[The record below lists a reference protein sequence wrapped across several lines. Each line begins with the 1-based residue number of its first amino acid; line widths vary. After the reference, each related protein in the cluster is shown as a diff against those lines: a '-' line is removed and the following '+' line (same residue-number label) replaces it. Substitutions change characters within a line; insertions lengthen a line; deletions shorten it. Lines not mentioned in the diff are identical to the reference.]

1 MMIGETEVTTEY
13 AALRAENLAKEIVV
27 GWVDQTNLS
36 GSDAELT
43 TLAWRRYVR
52 TIENGKAETQHAD
65 EARDIIF
72 LHCQRLET
80 EMDSDS
86 LSLCWAETQIASR
99 ALKAFSERGPQHDLW
114 CHDAGRV
121 HQRELA

>member
-1 MMIGETEVTTEY
+1 MMIGETEVTTEF
-13 AALRAENLAKEIVV
+13 AALRAKNLAEEIVI
-27 GWVDQTNLS
+27 GWTDQTNLS
-36 GSDAELT
+36 GFDAELT
-43 TLAWRRYVR
+43 ALAWPHYVR

-65 EARDIIF
+65 EARDIIL

-99 ALKAFSERGPQHDLW
+99 ALKAFASHIHPSKTPEP
-114 CHDAGRV
+114 A
-121 HQRELA
+121 LAA